1 MKLFCISDNID
12 TRMGMRLTG
21 VEGVVVHTRD
31 EVLSA
36 LEQAYA
42 DPEIGIIL
50 ITSKLIQMCYHEIYD
65 RKLHQRLP
73 LITEIPDRHGQTDI
87 SANIARYLNEAIGVS
102 I

>member
-42 DPEIGIIL
+42 DPGNRP
-50 ITSKLIQMCYHEIYD
+50 S
-65 RKLHQRLP
+65 
-73 LITEIPDRHGQTDI
+73 
-87 SANIARYLNEAIGVS
+87 S
-102 I
+102 